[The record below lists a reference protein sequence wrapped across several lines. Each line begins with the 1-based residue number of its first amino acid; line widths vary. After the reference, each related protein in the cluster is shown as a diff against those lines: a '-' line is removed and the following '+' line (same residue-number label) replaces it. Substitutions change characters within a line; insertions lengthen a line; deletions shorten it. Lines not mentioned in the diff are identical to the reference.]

1 MEQPRLLL
9 PSLLISLGLLISVAR
24 DVARDVEQR
33 EAVLM
38 LLSSALVAAVRA
50 VVLYRVM
57 HGCDVPGLLSKREVA
72 RPLQLACALGP
83 WETLATLTAAIA
95 SDALGTSAVRP
106 SQVQV
111 AIVPLAALGVILLIG
126 LLMQLR
132 VLAQTSALTLSVI
145 LTLTEVATVA
155 VIAAVARDFQGQA
168 QVTALKAAGLLVCAV
183 GVVAYVWASL
193 AATPP
198 LGASYSPESAA
209 IKGHGRACGQHARY
223 AKYDSESRHPAHQL
237 SIHGGFDPRRPG
249 ASKTPPSAR

>member
-1 MEQPRLLL
+1 
-9 PSLLISLGLLISVAR
+9 
-24 DVARDVEQR
+24 
-33 EAVLM
+33 M

-145 LTLTEVATVA
+145 LTLTEVAM
-155 VIAAVARDFQGQA
+155 IAAVARDFQGQA

-223 AKYDSESRHPAHQL
+223 AKYDSESRHPTHQL

-249 ASKTPPSAR
+249 ASNTPPSAR

>member
-24 DVARDVEQR
+24 DVARDAEQR
-33 EAVLM
+33 EAMLM

-83 WETLATLTAAIA
+83 WETLVTLTAAIA

-145 LTLTEVATVA
+145 LTLTEVAM
-155 VIAAVARDFQGQA
+155 IAAVARDFQGQA

-223 AKYDSESRHPAHQL
+223 AKYDSESRHPTHQL

-249 ASKTPPSAR
+249 ASNTPPSAR